1 MINPESALGRTV
13 IPTGTGT
20 YVARRSVAQV
30 GRQHQ
35 MILVKTSFKHS
46 HNTYA
51 QRKDDFTWQTHTRK
65 EASTPKSKN
74 ITEKVDRRDEYWNES
89 DKPSSKVRI
98 LGGV

>member
-51 QRKDDFTWQTHTRK
+51 QRKDDF
-65 EASTPKSKN
+65 P
-74 ITEKVDRRDEYWNES
+74 
-89 DKPSSKVRI
+89 
-98 LGGV
+98 